1 VSDRHEFRC
10 APAARAIRQAQA
22 RDKVIRNVADLV
34 TTPKGKKRG
43 RPSQAL
49 TKDQANAMLE
59 QAKRTPWYAYVA
71 LSLRTGIHTE

>member
-1 VSDRHEFRC
+1 MTDRHEF
-10 APAARAIRQAQA
+10 AAHLRRAIRQAQA

-43 RPSQAL
+43 RPGQAL
-49 TKDQANAMLE
+49 TKDQANAVLE